1 MRTKTEN
8 GSIVVFFEGRIDSSN
23 SETIRKELDG
33 IAAADPGMELVI
45 DAEELQYISSAGLR
59 VLLQLSK
66 NQKNRLEVRNV
77 SLEVYDIFEMTGF
90 TDILNVTKRLRRFS
104 VEGCEVIGRGA
115 IGTVYRVDDDT
126 IVKVY
131 ELPGSLPMIENEQ
144 RRAKQAFL
152 KGIPTAISYDVVKV
166 GDKYGSVFEMLKAKT
181 FNDVLIGSPDK
192 KEEIVRRYIE
202 FIRMIHEVKA
212 EPGELPEAKTVFL
225 NYLAQ
230 LKDILGDKLYAR
242 LRELLDTMP
251 ENLHIIHGDLQMKNV
266 MLSGGEPLLI
276 DMDTLSVGDP
286 VFDLM
291 GLCVTY
297 QLFNEDEPDN
307 TENFLGISAEMA
319 DYVWK
324 NTLSIYFEGQ
334 NEDAVSKAED
344 SIRLVAYVRFLYL
357 VAVLGIT
364 KPELKQPRID
374 HTLEHL
380 RALIDRVDSLEVGV
394 R

>member
-8 GSIVVFFEGRIDSSN
+8 GSAVVFFEGRIDSSN
-23 SETIRKELDG
+23 SETIRKELDD
-33 IAAADPGMELVI
+33 IAAANPGRELVI
-45 DAEELQYISSAGLR
+45 DAEGLQYISSAGLR

-66 NQKNRLEVRNV
+66 NQGNRLEVRNV
-77 SLEVYDIFEMTGF
+77 SLEVYDILEMTGF
-90 TDILNVTKRLRRFS
+90 TDILTVTKRMRRFS
-104 VEGCEVIGRGA
+104 VEGCDVVGRGA

-131 ELPGSLPMIENEQ
+131 ELPDSLPMIENEQ
-144 RRAKQAFL
+144 KRAKQAFL

-166 GDKYGSVFEMLKAKT
+166 GDKYGSVFEMLRAKT
-181 FNDVLIGSPDK
+181 FNDVLIEAPENRED
-192 KEEIVRRYIE
+192 IVRRYIQ
-202 FIRMIHEVKA
+202 FILRIHEVKA
-212 EPGELPEAKTVFL
+212 QPGELPEAKTVFL
-225 NYLAQ
+225 DYLVQ
-230 LKDILGDKLYAR
+230 LKDILGETLYAQIRR
-242 LRELLDTMP
+242 LFEAMP

-266 MLSGGEPLLI
+266 MLSGDEPLLI

-307 TENFLGISAEMA
+307 TQNFLGISAEMA

-334 NEDAVSKAED
+334 NEDMISKAENR
-344 SIRLVAYVRFLYL
+344 IRLVAYVRFLYL

-374 HTLEHL
+374 HTIEHL
-380 RALIDRVDSLEVGV
+380 RALAERVDSLEVGV

>member
-1 MRTKTEN
+1 MRTNIEN
-8 GSIVVFFEGRIDSSN
+8 DRVIVFFEGRIDSTN
-23 SETIRKELDG
+23 SGNIRKELEE
-33 IAAADPGMELVI
+33 ITAANPGKKFVI

-66 NQKNRLEVRNV
+66 NQENRLEVKNV
-77 SLEVYDIFEMTGF
+77 SLEVYEILEMTGF
-90 TDILNVTKRLRRFS
+90 TGILPVTKRMRKFS
-104 VEGCEVIGRGA
+104 VEGCEVVGRGA
-115 IGTVYRVDDDT
+115 VGTVYRVDDDT

-131 ELPGSLPMIENEQ
+131 ELPDSLPMIENEQ
-144 RRAKQAFL
+144 KRAKQAFL

-181 FNDVLIGSPDK
+181 FNDVLIESPEK
-192 KEEIVRRYIE
+192 REEIVRRYIQ
-202 FIRMIHEVKA
+202 FIRRIHEVKA
-212 EPGELPEAKTVFL
+212 EPGELPEAKAVFL
-225 NYLAQ
+225 DYLTR
-230 LKDILGDKLYAR
+230 LKGMLGETLYSRIRR
-242 LRELLDTMP
+242 LFEAMP

-266 MLSGGEPLLI
+266 MLSGEEPQLI

-297 QLFNEDEPDN
+297 QLFKEDEPDN
-307 TENFLGISAEMA
+307 SRDFLGISAEMA

-334 NEDAVSKAED
+334 NEDMISKAED
-344 SIRLVAYVRFLYL
+344 RIRLVAYVRFLYL

-364 KPELKQPRID
+364 KPELKQPRTD

-380 RALIDRVDSLEVGV
+380 HELTDRVDSLTVAV
-394 R
+394 